1 MWEAL
6 VIEIV
11 IKIVRELVEGTLG
24 SSRSLINLS
33 TSSSSTSSSSS
44 SSSCSK
50 ECYPRVTRSAS
61 SKACYPQVTPDL
73 ETGTTRV
80 LVQ

>member
-44 SSSCSK
+44 SSCSK

-61 SKACYPQVTPDL
+61 SKVCYPQVTPDL

-80 LVQ
+80 VVQ